1 MSFKQLSLTLIS
13 DITARINSTDNLEEL
28 LGIIIETTK
37 DVLNTEGCSLL
48 LYDKE
53 EDCLVFQVAKGDKG
67 ESLTELKVPRGKGIA
82 GMVLE
87 SLEPVIVNDAANDPR
102 IYRNIDDAVGFTTRN
117 LICVPMKTQGEIQ
130 GVLEAVNSKERPEFT
145 NKDIKILEYLS
156 DLAAI
161 AIRNRRLIKD
171 LKDRARELDCLYQIS
186 QAISNISEMDQF
198 LNLTVNSIS
207 DVLGAERVS
216 LIFQNPRTKSF
227 ELSKSVGFSLEEESH
242 LVDESRG
249 ILSEILSKG
258 KPMLVQGGDD
268 VSPDLLTP
276 QRYKTRSFVSVPIR
290 QDGTIIGIV
299 SAADKTGGDSFS
311 QQDLSILS
319 TISNQIAEAY
329 NSLLAKNQKEKL
341 TSIRRDMQIAS
352 QIQLNSLPN
361 IPKKMHLLEI
371 ETAYTASK
379 EIGGDFYDLIY
390 HNPDEV
396 SILIA
401 DVSGK
406 GISAALFMEFSKTII
421 SGEVARNSST
431 SISLMGANRIIQEKS
446 GYFMFV
452 TVMLIRINMLKKRIR
467 YSSAGHNEQLLYKAK
482 DKKVVLL
489 SGKGMPLGIK
499 ESEIEEHE
507 VEYSPGDL
515 LVLYTDGVSE
525 TTNEAGEMY
534 SLENL
539 AKLIERNGDMPVEN
553 LKDLIIDTTDAFRG
567 EADPHDDYTLV
578 LVRLN

>member
-1 MSFKQLSLTLIS
+1 MSFKQLSLSLIS
-13 DITARINSTDNLEEL
+13 DITARINSTDDLEEL

-82 GMVLE
+82 GIVL
-87 SLEPVIVNDAANDPR
+87 SNLEPVISNDAANDPR
-102 IYRNIDDAVGFTTRN
+102 IYRNIDQAVGFTTRN
-117 LICVPMKTQGEIQ
+117 LICVPMKAQGEIQ
-130 GVLEAVNSKERPEFT
+130 GVLEAVNSNERTDFT
-145 NKDIKILEYLS
+145 SKDIKILEYLS

-171 LKDRARELDCLYQIS
+171 LQDRARELDCLFQIS

-198 LNLTVNSIS
+198 LNLTVHSIS

-216 LIFQNPRTKSF
+216 LIFRNPRSGTF
-227 ELSKSVGFSLEEESH
+227 ELSKSVGFGIEEESQ
-242 LVDESRG
+242 LVDESQG
-249 ILSEILSKG
+249 ILNKILSEGL
-258 KPMLVQGGDD
+258 PLLVRGQQDID
-268 VSPDLLTP
+268 QSLLNP
-276 QRYKTRSFVSVPIR
+276 ERYKTRSFVSVPIR
-290 QDGTIIGIV
+290 QDGKIIGV
-299 SAADKTGGDSFS
+299 LNAADKKGGDSFS

-319 TISNQIAEAY
+319 TISNQVAEAY
-329 NSLLAKNQKEKL
+329 NSLLVKNQKEKL
-341 TSIRRDMQIAS
+341 TSIKRDMQIAS
-352 QIQLNSLPN
+352 QIQLNSLPS

-379 EIGGDFYDLIY
+379 EIGGDFYDLVY
-390 HNPDEV
+390 HNPDEI
-396 SILIA
+396 SLLIA

-406 GISAALFMEFSKTII
+406 GIAAALFMEFSKTII
-421 SGEVARNSST
+421 AGEVARNSST

-482 DKKVVLL
+482 EKQVVLL

-507 VEYSPGDL
+507 VEYQPGDL

-525 TTNEAGEMY
+525 TTNEAREMY
-534 SLENL
+534 GLENL
-539 AKLIERNGDMPVEN
+539 AKLIERNGELPVEN
-553 LKDLIIDTTDAFRG
+553 LKDLILDTTDSFRG